1 MPMSG
6 GLVFSH
12 KYNKTETEQRET
24 SQRRLLLHTIIYII
38 ILIYKYSTYILI
50 DSLIKKNL
58 VHQI

>member
-1 MPMSG
+1 MSG

-12 KYNKTETEQRET
+12 KYNETETEQRET

-58 VHQI
+58 YHQI